1 MPERKATYKVESAS
15 VQGEDSWV
23 ELSYMT
29 WGEVQAAMK
38 GDLKSDD
45 ILKEHVLAWNWVDG
59 EGKPLDISVD
69 VLFEPERRF
78 LLDRLFDPG
87 LDPTPGGVDDSKN

>member
-1 MPERKATYKVESAS
+1 MPERKAMYKVDSVS

-23 ELSYMT
+23 ELSYME

-45 ILKEHVLAWNWVDG
+45 ILKEHVLAWNWVDAEG
-59 EGKPLDISVD
+59 EALELSMT

-87 LDPTPGGVDDSKN
+87 KDDAKN